1 VALINSNKAKFYF
14 FILILAI
21 VSSCFHPAIKPI
33 FPEDISDKRRNEY
46 IPKFNDGK
54 KIYKANCSVC
64 HGLFHKGKVNVR
76 NFSKQQ
82 LNAYTAQL
90 SMQDSTN
97 HSAAKNLSENELNN
111 LLIFLHYLKR
121 DNDTK

>member
-1 VALINSNKAKFYF
+1 MKFFYIIF
-14 FILILAI
+14 LSII
-21 VSSCFHPAIKPI
+21 VIGCFHPKIKPA

-46 IPKFNDGK
+46 TIKFNDGK
-54 KIYKANCSVC
+54 EIYKANCSVC
-64 HGLFHKGKVNVR
+64 HGLFHKGKLNVT

-97 HSAAKNLSENELNN
+97 HSAAKKLSENELNN
-111 LLIFLHYLKR
+111 LLIFLHYLRR